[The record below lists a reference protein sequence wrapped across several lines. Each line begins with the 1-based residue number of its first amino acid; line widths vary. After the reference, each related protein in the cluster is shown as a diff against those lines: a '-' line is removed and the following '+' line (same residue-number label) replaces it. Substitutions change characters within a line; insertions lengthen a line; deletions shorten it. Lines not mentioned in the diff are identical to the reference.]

1 MQILACFLLF
11 IQSGN
16 IAEEMVPLTFS
27 MGLPS
32 LVNLFWKH
40 SQRCTQRY
48 VSTVTSHQV
57 DSEA

>member
-11 IQSGN
+11 IQSDN
-16 IAEEMVPLTFS
+16 IAEEMVPLILS

-32 LVNLFWKH
+32 LVNLFWKY

-48 VSTVTSHQV
+48 VSTVTPHQV